1 MRSSMA
7 KTVLLVRRSIGHS
20 PKFWAQLLAAVTL
33 LVGLPNSVQAAATA
47 WDGNEHARARLVTGV
62 QATGSESRIDIGL
75 EIQMA
80 SGWHTYWRTPGD
92 AGFAPM
98 IDWKHSLNFAH
109 ATIAWP
115 APTRL
120 SIEGLETYVYPD
132 HVLLPIAVTLSDP
145 SHPLELRASVD
156 YAACKEICVPFHA
169 DLYLELPSGF
179 ATPSDEA
186 SLIAAARAKVPG
198 SLEAASIKLLELSAA
213 PVGEQDALVT
223 VRLGSAGALFRQP
236 DLFVEGLQH
245 GRAGPP
251 ETKISDNGRMVELV
265 VQISENTTSAL
276 TATPLSFTVTNG
288 TDHAAAFVATPVLAE
303 RANGRTR

>member
-20 PKFWAQLLAAVTL
+20 PKSWAQLL
-33 LVGLPNSVQAAATA
+33 AAATA

-80 SGWHTYWRTPGD
+80 FGWHTYWRTPGD

-132 HVLLPIAVTLSDP
+132 HVLLPIAVTLSD
-145 SHPLELRASVD
+145 
-156 YAACKEICVPFHA
+156 
-169 DLYLELPSGF
+169 
-179 ATPSDEA
+179 
-186 SLIAAARAKVPG
+186 
-198 SLEAASIKLLELSAA
+198 
-213 PVGEQDALVT
+213 
-223 VRLGSAGALFRQP
+223 
-236 DLFVEGLQH
+236 
-245 GRAGPP
+245 
-251 ETKISDNGRMVELV
+251 
-265 VQISENTTSAL
+265 
-276 TATPLSFTVTNG
+276 
-288 TDHAAAFVATPVLAE
+288 
-303 RANGRTR
+303 